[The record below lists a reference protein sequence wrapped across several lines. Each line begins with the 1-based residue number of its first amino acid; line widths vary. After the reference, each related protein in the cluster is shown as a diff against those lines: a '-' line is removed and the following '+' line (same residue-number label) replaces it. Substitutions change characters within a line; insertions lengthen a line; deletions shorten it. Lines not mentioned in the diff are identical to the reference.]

1 MIATRILFVSA
12 VLGAALACN
21 LDPKQVILDNGDTG
35 FDVTTDTDVAADT
48 DGGVNSGGNN
58 PPHAS
63 AGPDQTQNVFPGALV
78 YLDGSSS
85 SDIDGDSLDYAWT
98 VLSRP
103 PGSVSSLVNAD
114 FPNSNLYVDK
124 SGEYLVQLDV
134 SDGSLH
140 ATDTVRIVVT
150 QDNEPPH
157 ADAGFDQ
164 SVTLGALV
172 QLSGAASSDP
182 DSDPLEYHWEFL
194 SKPPSSAAQL
204 SGASLPAAAV
214 SPTFVAD
221 QPGLY
226 TIRLIVNDGLLD
238 SQPDIV
244 SISSTDPGSG
254 ASGGGGSSSSDCLSC
269 AAEAGGIT
277 SNAWTTG
284 DVAGGFG
291 LLGLPVLL
299 VAFRK
304 RKNA

>member
-35 FDVTTDTDVAADT
+35 FDASGDTDVSSDS
-48 DGGVNSGGNN
+48 DGTVNNGSNN

-63 AGPDQTQNVFPGALV
+63 AGPDQTQNVFPGDLV
-78 YLDGSSS
+78 QLNGSAS
-85 SDIDGDSLDYAWT
+85 SDIDGDELDFAWT
-98 VLSRP
+98 VLTRP
-103 PGSVSSLVNAD
+103 AGSVSSLSNAD
-114 FPNSNLYVDK
+114 FESSSLYVDK
-124 SGEYLVQLDV
+124 AGEYIVQLQV
-134 SDGSLH
+134 SDGALSS
-140 ATDTVRIVVT
+140 TDTVRIVVT

-172 QLSGAASSDP
+172 QLSGAGSTDP
-182 DSDPLEYHWEFL
+182 ENDPLEYHWDFL
-194 SKPPSSAAQL
+194 SKPPSSAASL
-204 SGASLPAAAV
+204 SGASIPAAAV
-214 SPTFVAD
+214 NPTFVAD

-226 TIRLIVNDGLLD
+226 TIRLIVNDGQID

-254 ASGGGGSSSSDCLSC
+254 ASGGGSSSSSDCLSC

>member
-1 MIATRILFVSA
+1 MNITRILFVSA
-12 VLGAALACN
+12 VLAAALACN
-21 LDPKQVILDNGDTG
+21 LDPKQVILDNSDTG
-35 FDVTTDTDVAADT
+35 YDAAADT
-48 DGGVNSGGNN
+48 DAPADTDGTVNNGSNN

-63 AGPDQTQNVFPGALV
+63 AGPDQTQNIFPGDLV
-78 YLDGSSS
+78 KLDGSTS
-85 SDIDGDSLDYAWT
+85 SDIDGDTLDFTWT

-103 PGSVSSLVNAD
+103 AGSVSSLVNAD
-114 FPNSNLYVDK
+114 FPTPNLYVDK
-124 SGEYLVQLDV
+124 SGEYIIQLQV
-134 SDGSLH
+134 SDGALS

-172 QLSGAASSDP
+172 QLSGAGSSDP
-182 DSDPLEYHWEFL
+182 DSDPLEYHWDFL
-194 SKPPSSAAQL
+194 SKPPSSSAQL

-226 TIRLIVNDGLLD
+226 TVRLIVNDGLLD

-254 ASGGGGSSSSDCLSC
+254 ASGGGGSSSSNCLGC
-269 AAEAGGIT
+269 AAEAGGVAA
-277 SNAWTTG
+277 NAWTTG

-304 RKNA
+304 RKGA